1 MAGPYSLEKSRDWNV
16 ISKVITGASPCKT
29 QTYDQPTTLLSH
41 AKVWLARLIMT
52 SMYQRSVSFHGF
64 SPGDYDRSGP
74 TKRTSRPRSTSV
86 LASVLSLL
94 ASPAPSKQRHPLA
107 STPPATPPE
116 TNQDESNR
124 QADAWLQAC
133 YNAVVLVFVFITG
146 CIIVA
151 VYYVLEPFLYPLL
164 WAILI
169 GMFLHPFQHTS
180 TSMIKEW
187 VKYLESS
194 NIPLSVGL
202 ILSPVFLF
210 NRIAQ
215 YLEYLAMSNWKSL
228 LYTSLGTVCLLLVY
242 VFNVPLYVYSGM
254 EVALLQFKWIDA
266 VLIHTGILQVRQY
279 IY

>member
-1 MAGPYSLEKSRDWNV
+1 
-16 ISKVITGASPCKT
+16 
-29 QTYDQPTTLLSH
+29 
-41 AKVWLARLIMT
+41 
-52 SMYQRSVSFHGF
+52 MYQRSVSFHGF
-64 SPGDYDRSGP
+64 SPGDYDQIGP
-74 TKRTSRPRSTSV
+74 TRRTSRSRSTSV
-86 LASVLSLL
+86 IASVWSLL
-94 ASPAPSKQRHPLA
+94 ASPAASKQRQPLA
-107 STPPATPPE
+107 SPPANPPE
-116 TNQDESNR
+116 INQDESSTNR
-124 QADAWLQAC
+124 QAEAWLQAC

-146 CIIVA
+146 CIILA
-151 VYYVLEPFLYPLL
+151 VYYVLEPFLYSLL

-202 ILSPVFLF
+202 LLSPAFLF

-215 YLEYLAMSNWKSL
+215 HLEYLAMSNWKSL
-228 LYTSLGTVCLLLVY
+228 LYTFLGTACFLLMY

-254 EVALLQFKWIDA
+254 EVALLLFKRIDA
-266 VLIHTGILQVRQY
+266 ILMHTGILQVRQC